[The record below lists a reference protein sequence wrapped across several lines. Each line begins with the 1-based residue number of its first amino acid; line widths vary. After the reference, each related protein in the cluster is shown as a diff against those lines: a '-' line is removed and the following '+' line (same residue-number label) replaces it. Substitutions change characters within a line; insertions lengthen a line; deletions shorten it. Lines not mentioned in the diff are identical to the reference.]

1 MLIVPPGLQN
11 QERKVNS
18 MPYLA
23 LKVAFAFLKIGAFS
37 FGGGYAVLS
46 FIQREIVE
54 ANGWI
59 SPEQFVDI
67 VAIAEMT
74 PGPIA
79 VNSATFVGYN
89 MFGVWGGIMCTLC
102 TIAIPV
108 TLSLIVSFYFSKFK
122 GNKYLQN
129 ALAGIRPAV
138 IGLIAASCLSVA
150 EISITSLYSLLFF
163 GIALLL
169 VWKFKVN
176 PIITLIICGA
186 LGGVFYGVVL
196 PMV

>member
-1 MLIVPPGLQN
+1 M
-11 QERKVNS
+11 NS

>member
-1 MLIVPPGLQN
+1 MH
-11 QERKVNS
+11 
-18 MPYLA
+18 YLA

-37 FGGGYAVLS
+37 FGGGYSVLS

-54 ANGWI
+54 GNGWI
-59 SPEQFVDI
+59 TPEQFVNL

-102 TIAIPV
+102 TLAVPV

-122 GNKYLQN
+122 ENKHLRN

-138 IGLIAASCLSVA
+138 IGLIAASCISVA
-150 EISITSLYSLLFF
+150 EISITSLYSLIFF

-169 VWKFKVN
+169 VWKFKIN
-176 PIITLIICGA
+176 PIITLVICGGLGA
-186 LGGVFYGVVL
+186 LFYGVLL
-196 PMV
+196 PIM

>member
-1 MLIVPPGLQN
+1 
-11 QERKVNS
+11 
-18 MPYLA
+18 MPYLP
-23 LKVAFAFLKIGAFS
+23 LKVALSFLKIGAFS

-46 FIQREIVE
+46 FIQREVVE

-59 SPEQFVDI
+59 TPEQFVDI

-108 TLSLIVSFYFSKFK
+108 ILSRIVSFYFSKFK
-122 GNKYLQN
+122 GNRQLQN
-129 ALAGIRPAV
+129 ALKGIRPAV
-138 IGLIAASCLSVA
+138 IGLIAASCLSIA
-150 EISITSLYSLLFF
+150 EISITSVYSLLFF

-196 PMV
+196 PVV

>member
-1 MLIVPPGLQN
+1 
-11 QERKVNS
+11 
-18 MPYLA
+18 MPYLP
-23 LKVAFAFLKIGAFS
+23 LKVALSFLKIGAFS

-46 FIQREIVE
+46 FIQREVVE

-59 SPEQFVDI
+59 TPEQFVDI

-108 TLSLIVSFYFSKFK
+108 ILSLIVSFYFSKFK
-122 GNKYLQN
+122 ENRQLQN
-129 ALAGIRPAV
+129 ALKGIRPAV
-138 IGLIAASCLSVA
+138 IGLIAASCLSIA
-150 EISITSLYSLLFF
+150 EISITSVYSLLFF

>member
-1 MLIVPPGLQN
+1 
-11 QERKVNS
+11 
-18 MPYLA
+18 MPYLP
-23 LKVAFAFLKIGAFS
+23 LKVALSFLKIGAFS

-46 FIQREIVE
+46 FIQREVVE

-59 SPEQFVDI
+59 TPEQFVDI

-102 TIAIPV
+102 TIAVPV
-108 TLSLIVSFYFSKFK
+108 ILSLIVSFYFSKFK
-122 GNKYLQN
+122 ENRHLQN
-129 ALAGIRPAV
+129 ALKGIRPAV
-138 IGLIAASCLSVA
+138 IGLIAASCLSIA
-150 EISITSLYSLLFF
+150 EISITSVYSLLFF

-186 LGGVFYGVVL
+186 LGGVFYGAVL

>member
-1 MLIVPPGLQN
+1 M
-11 QERKVNS
+11 VNS
-18 MPYLA
+18 VPHLA

-46 FIQREIVE
+46 FIQREVVE

-59 SPEQFVDI
+59 TPQQFVNI

-89 MFGVWGGIMCTLC
+89 MFGIWGGIMCTLC
-102 TIAIPV
+102 TIAVPV

-122 GNKYLQN
+122 GNKNLQN

-150 EISITSLYSLLFF
+150 EISITSLYSLFFF
-163 GIALLL
+163 GVALLL
-169 VWKFKVN
+169 GWKFKVN

-186 LGGVFYGVVL
+186 LGGLFYGVVL
-196 PMV
+196 PLL

>member
-1 MLIVPPGLQN
+1 
-11 QERKVNS
+11 
-18 MPYLA
+18 MPYLP
-23 LKVAFAFLKIGAFS
+23 LKVALSFLKIGAFS

-54 ANGWI
+54 GNGWI
-59 SPEQFVDI
+59 TPEQFVNI

-102 TIAIPV
+102 TLAVPV

-122 GNKYLQN
+122 ENKHLRN

-138 IGLIAASCLSVA
+138 IGLIAASCLSIA
-150 EISITSLYSLLFF
+150 EISITSVYSLLFF

-186 LGGVFYGVVL
+186 LGGVFYGTVL
-196 PMV
+196 PII

>member
-1 MLIVPPGLQN
+1 M
-11 QERKVNS
+11 
-18 MPYLA
+18 
-23 LKVAFAFLKIGAFS
+23 
-37 FGGGYAVLS
+37 
-46 FIQREIVE
+46 
-54 ANGWI
+54 
-59 SPEQFVDI
+59 DI

-122 GNKYLQN
+122 ENRQLQN
-129 ALAGIRPAV
+129 ALKGIRPAV
-138 IGLIAASCLSVA
+138 IGLIAASCLSIA
-150 EISITSLYSLLFF
+150 EISITSVYSLLFF

-169 VWKFKVN
+169 VWKFK
-176 PIITLIICGA
+176 T
-186 LGGVFYGVVL
+186 
-196 PMV
+196 

>member
-1 MLIVPPGLQN
+1 
-11 QERKVNS
+11 
-18 MPYLA
+18 MPYLP
-23 LKVAFAFLKIGAFS
+23 LKVALSFLKIGAFS

-46 FIQREIVE
+46 FIQREVVE

-59 SPEQFVDI
+59 TPEQFVDI

-108 TLSLIVSFYFSKFK
+108 ILSLIVSFYFSKFK
-122 GNKYLQN
+122 ENRQLQN
-129 ALAGIRPAV
+129 ALKGIRPAV
-138 IGLIAASCLSVA
+138 IGLIAASCLSIA
-150 EISITSLYSLLFF
+150 EISITSVYSLLFF

-186 LGGVFYGVVL
+186 LGGVFYGAVL
-196 PMV
+196 PVV

>member
-1 MLIVPPGLQN
+1 
-11 QERKVNS
+11 
-18 MPYLA
+18 MPYLP
-23 LKVAFAFLKIGAFS
+23 LKVALSFLKIGAFS

-46 FIQREIVE
+46 FIQREVVE

-59 SPEQFVDI
+59 TPEQFVDI

-108 TLSLIVSFYFSKFK
+108 ILSLIVSFYFSKFK
-122 GNKYLQN
+122 GNRQLQN
-129 ALAGIRPAV
+129 ALKGIRPAV
-138 IGLIAASCLSVA
+138 IGLIAASCLSIA
-150 EISITSLYSLLFF
+150 EISITSVYSLLFF

-196 PMV
+196 PAV

>member
-1 MLIVPPGLQN
+1 M
-11 QERKVNS
+11 
-18 MPYLA
+18 
-23 LKVAFAFLKIGAFS
+23 
-37 FGGGYAVLS
+37 LS
-46 FIQREIVE
+46 FIQREVVE

-59 SPEQFVDI
+59 TPEQFVDI

-108 TLSLIVSFYFSKFK
+108 ILSLIVSFYFSKFK
-122 GNKYLQN
+122 GNRQLQN
-129 ALAGIRPAV
+129 ALKGIRPAV
-138 IGLIAASCLSVA
+138 IGLIAASCLSIA
-150 EISITSLYSLLFF
+150 EISITSVYSLLFF

-196 PMV
+196 PVV

>member
-1 MLIVPPGLQN
+1 
-11 QERKVNS
+11 
-18 MPYLA
+18 MPYLP
-23 LKVAFAFLKIGAFS
+23 LKLAFAFLKIGAFS

-176 PIITLIICGA
+176 PIVTLIICGA
-186 LGGVFYGVVL
+186 LGGVFYGIVL

>member
-1 MLIVPPGLQN
+1 
-11 QERKVNS
+11 
-18 MPYLA
+18 MPYLP
-23 LKVAFAFLKIGAFS
+23 LKVALSFLKIGAFS

-46 FIQREIVE
+46 FIQREVVE

-59 SPEQFVDI
+59 TPEQFVDI

-122 GNKYLQN
+122 ENLHLQS
-129 ALAGIRPAV
+129 ALKGIRPAV
-138 IGLIAASCLSVA
+138 IGLIAASCLSIA
-150 EISITSLYSLLFF
+150 EISITSVYSLLFF

-186 LGGVFYGVVL
+186 LGAVFYGAVL

>member
-1 MLIVPPGLQN
+1 
-11 QERKVNS
+11 
-18 MPYLA
+18 MPYLP
-23 LKVAFAFLKIGAFS
+23 LKVALSFLKIGAFS

-46 FIQREIVE
+46 FIQREVVE

-59 SPEQFVDI
+59 TPEQFVDI

-108 TLSLIVSFYFSKFK
+108 ILSLIVSFYFSKFK
-122 GNKYLQN
+122 GNRQLQN
-129 ALAGIRPAV
+129 ALKGIRPAV
-138 IGLIAASCLSVA
+138 IGLIAASCLSIA
-150 EISITSLYSLLFF
+150 EISITSVYSLLFF

-186 LGGVFYGVVL
+186 LGGVFYGAVL
-196 PMV
+196 PVV

>member
-1 MLIVPPGLQN
+1 
-11 QERKVNS
+11 
-18 MPYLA
+18 MPYLP
-23 LKVAFAFLKIGAFS
+23 LKVALSFLKIGAFS

-46 FIQREIVE
+46 FIQREVIE
-54 ANGWI
+54 ANRWI
-59 SPEQFVDI
+59 TPEQFVDI

-122 GNKYLQN
+122 ENRQLQN
-129 ALAGIRPAV
+129 ALKGIRPAV
-138 IGLIAASCLSVA
+138 IGLIAASCLSIA
-150 EISITSLYSLLFF
+150 EISITSVYSLLFF

-176 PIITLIICGA
+176 PIMTLILCGA

-196 PMV
+196 PVV

>member
-1 MLIVPPGLQN
+1 
-11 QERKVNS
+11 
-18 MPYLA
+18 MPTLA
-23 LKVAFAFLKIGAFS
+23 LKVAFAFLKIGSFS

-46 FIQREIVE
+46 LIQREIVE

-59 SPEQFVDI
+59 SPEQFVNI

-89 MFGVWGGIMCTLC
+89 MFGVWGGLLCTLC

-108 TLSLIVSFYFSKFK
+108 SLSLIVSFYFSKFK
-122 GNKYLQN
+122 NNSHLKN
-129 ALAGIRPAV
+129 ALSGIRPAV
-138 IGLIAASCLSVA
+138 IGLIAAACISVA
-150 EISITSLYSLLFF
+150 EISITSVYSLFFF

-176 PIITLIICGA
+176 PIITLVICGA
-186 LGGVFYGVVL
+186 LGGVFYGVLL

>member
-1 MLIVPPGLQN
+1 
-11 QERKVNS
+11 
-18 MPYLA
+18 MPYLP
-23 LKVAFAFLKIGAFS
+23 LKLAFAFLKIGAFS

-122 GNKYLQN
+122 GNKCLQN

-150 EISITSLYSLLFF
+150 EISITSLYSRLFF

>member
-1 MLIVPPGLQN
+1 
-11 QERKVNS
+11 
-18 MPYLA
+18 MPYLP
-23 LKVAFAFLKIGAFS
+23 LKVALSFLKIGAFS

-46 FIQREIVE
+46 FIQREVVE

-59 SPEQFVDI
+59 TPEQFVDI

-108 TLSLIVSFYFSKFK
+108 ILSLIVSFYFSKFK
-122 GNKYLQN
+122 GNRQLQN
-129 ALAGIRPAV
+129 ALKGIRPAV
-138 IGLIAASCLSVA
+138 IGLIAASCLSIA
-150 EISITSLYSLLFF
+150 EISITSVYSLLFF

-186 LGGVFYGVVL
+186 LGGVFYGAMLPVV
-196 PMV
+196 

>member
-1 MLIVPPGLQN
+1 
-11 QERKVNS
+11 

-46 FIQREIVE
+46 FIQHEIVE

-108 TLSLIVSFYFSKFK
+108 TLSQKSRGINTCRMPLPEYV
-122 GNKYLQN
+122 LQ
-129 ALAGIRPAV
+129 L
-138 IGLIAASCLSVA
+138 
-150 EISITSLYSLLFF
+150 
-163 GIALLL
+163 
-169 VWKFKVN
+169 
-176 PIITLIICGA
+176 
-186 LGGVFYGVVL
+186 
-196 PMV
+196 

>member
-1 MLIVPPGLQN
+1 
-11 QERKVNS
+11 
-18 MPYLA
+18 MPYLP
-23 LKVAFAFLKIGAFS
+23 LKVALSFLKIGAFS

-46 FIQREIVE
+46 FIQREVVE

-59 SPEQFVDI
+59 TPEQFVDI

-89 MFGVWGGIMCTLC
+89 MFGVWGSIMCTLC

-108 TLSLIVSFYFSKFK
+108 ILSLIVSFYFSKFK
-122 GNKYLQN
+122 GNRQLQN
-129 ALAGIRPAV
+129 ALKGIRPAV
-138 IGLIAASCLSVA
+138 IGLIAASCLSIA
-150 EISITSLYSLLFF
+150 EISITSVYSLLFF

-196 PMV
+196 PVV

>member
-1 MLIVPPGLQN
+1 
-11 QERKVNS
+11 
-18 MPYLA
+18 MPYHI

-37 FGGGYAVLS
+37 LGGGYAVLS

-59 SPEQFVDI
+59 TPQQFVDI

-102 TIAIPV
+102 TIAVPV
-108 TLSLIVSFYFSKFK
+108 TLSLIVSFYFSRFK
-122 GNKYLQN
+122 RNRHLQN

-138 IGLIAASCLSVA
+138 IGLIAASCISVA
-150 EISITSLYSLLFF
+150 EISITSFYSLIFF

-169 VWKFKVN
+169 VWRLKVN

-196 PMV
+196 PMM

>member
-1 MLIVPPGLQN
+1 
-11 QERKVNS
+11 
-18 MPYLA
+18 MPYLP
-23 LKVAFAFLKIGAFS
+23 LKLAFAFLKIGAFS

-122 GNKYLQN
+122 GNKCLQN

>member
-1 MLIVPPGLQN
+1 
-11 QERKVNS
+11 
-18 MPYLA
+18 MPYLP
-23 LKVAFAFLKIGAFS
+23 LKVALSFLKIGAFS

-46 FIQREIVE
+46 FIQREVVE

-59 SPEQFVDI
+59 TPEQFVDI

-108 TLSLIVSFYFSKFK
+108 ILSLIVSFYFSKFK
-122 GNKYLQN
+122 ENRQLQN
-129 ALAGIRPAV
+129 ALKGIRPAV
-138 IGLIAASCLSVA
+138 IGLIAASCLSIA
-150 EISITSLYSLLFF
+150 EISITSVYSLLFF

-196 PMV
+196 PVV

>member
-122 GNKYLQN
+122 GNKYLQKIN
-129 ALAGIRPAV
+129 
-138 IGLIAASCLSVA
+138 
-150 EISITSLYSLLFF
+150 
-163 GIALLL
+163 
-169 VWKFKVN
+169 
-176 PIITLIICGA
+176 
-186 LGGVFYGVVL
+186 VL
-196 PMV
+196 ELKKQIKLHNVKIKIDIF

>member
-1 MLIVPPGLQN
+1 
-11 QERKVNS
+11 
-18 MPYLA
+18 MPYLP
-23 LKVAFAFLKIGAFS
+23 LKVALSFLKIGAFS

-46 FIQREIVE
+46 FIQREVIE
-54 ANGWI
+54 ANRWI
-59 SPEQFVDI
+59 TPEQFVDI

-122 GNKYLQN
+122 ENRQLQN
-129 ALAGIRPAV
+129 ALKGIRPAV
-138 IGLIAASCLSVA
+138 IGLIAASCLSIA
-150 EISITSLYSLLFF
+150 EISITSVYSLLFF

-169 VWKFKVN
+169 VWKFKAN
-176 PIITLIICGA
+176 PIITLILCGA

-196 PMV
+196 PVV

>member
-1 MLIVPPGLQN
+1 
-11 QERKVNS
+11 
-18 MPYLA
+18 MPYLP
-23 LKVAFAFLKIGAFS
+23 LKVALSFLKIGAFS

-46 FIQREIVE
+46 FIQREVVE

-59 SPEQFVDI
+59 TPEQFVDI

-102 TIAIPV
+102 TIAFPV
-108 TLSLIVSFYFSKFK
+108 ILSLIVSFYFSKFK
-122 GNKYLQN
+122 GNRQLQN
-129 ALAGIRPAV
+129 ALKGIRPAV
-138 IGLIAASCLSVA
+138 IGLIAASCLSIA
-150 EISITSLYSLLFF
+150 EISITSVYSLLFF

-169 VWKFKVN
+169 V
-176 PIITLIICGA
+176 
-186 LGGVFYGVVL
+186 
-196 PMV
+196 

>member
-1 MLIVPPGLQN
+1 
-11 QERKVNS
+11 
-18 MPYLA
+18 MPYLP
-23 LKVAFAFLKIGAFS
+23 LKVALSFLKIGAFS

-46 FIQREIVE
+46 FIQREVVE

-59 SPEQFVDI
+59 TPEQFVDI

-122 GNKYLQN
+122 ENRQLQN
-129 ALAGIRPAV
+129 ALKGIRPAV
-138 IGLIAASCLSVA
+138 IGLIAASCLSIA
-150 EISITSLYSLLFF
+150 EISITSVYSLLFF

-176 PIITLIICGA
+176 PIITLIVCGA

-196 PMV
+196 PML

>member
-1 MLIVPPGLQN
+1 
-11 QERKVNS
+11 
-18 MPYLA
+18 MPYLP
-23 LKVAFAFLKIGAFS
+23 LKVALSFLKIGAFS

-46 FIQREIVE
+46 FIQREVIE
-54 ANGWI
+54 ANRWI
-59 SPEQFVDI
+59 TPEQFVDI

-122 GNKYLQN
+122 ENRQLQN
-129 ALAGIRPAV
+129 ALKGIRPAA
-138 IGLIAASCLSVA
+138 IGLIAASCLSIA
-150 EISITSLYSLLFF
+150 EISITSVYSLLFF

-169 VWKFKVN
+169 VWKFKAN
-176 PIITLIICGA
+176 PIITLILCGA
-186 LGGVFYGVVL
+186 LGGVFYGAVL
-196 PMV
+196 PVV

>member
-1 MLIVPPGLQN
+1 
-11 QERKVNS
+11 
-18 MPYLA
+18 MPYLP
-23 LKVAFAFLKIGAFS
+23 LKLAFAFLKIGAFS

-89 MFGVWGGIMCTLC
+89 MFGIWGGIMCTLC

-186 LGGVFYGVVL
+186 LGGVFYGIVL

>member
-1 MLIVPPGLQN
+1 
-11 QERKVNS
+11 
-18 MPYLA
+18 MPYLP
-23 LKVAFAFLKIGAFS
+23 LKVALSFLKIGAFS

-46 FIQREIVE
+46 FIQREVVE

-59 SPEQFVDI
+59 TPEQFVDI

-108 TLSLIVSFYFSKFK
+108 ILSLIVSFYFSKFK
-122 GNKYLQN
+122 GNRQLQN
-129 ALAGIRPAV
+129 ALKGIRPAV
-138 IGLIAASCLSVA
+138 IGLIAASCLSIA
-150 EISITSLYSLLFF
+150 EISITSVYSLLFF

-169 VWKFKVN
+169 VWKLKVN

-196 PMV
+196 PVV

>member
-1 MLIVPPGLQN
+1 
-11 QERKVNS
+11 
-18 MPYLA
+18 MPYLP
-23 LKVAFAFLKIGAFS
+23 LKVALSFLKIGAFS

-46 FIQREIVE
+46 FIQREVIE
-54 ANGWI
+54 ANRWI
-59 SPEQFVDI
+59 TPEQFVDI

-122 GNKYLQN
+122 ENRQLQN
-129 ALAGIRPAV
+129 SLKGIRPAV
-138 IGLIAASCLSVA
+138 IGLIAASCLSIA
-150 EISITSLYSLLFF
+150 EISITSVYSLLFF

-176 PIITLIICGA
+176 PIITLILCGA
-186 LGGVFYGVVL
+186 LGGVFYGAVL
-196 PMV
+196 PVV

>member
-1 MLIVPPGLQN
+1 M
-11 QERKVNS
+11 KKK
-18 MPYLA
+18 A
-23 LKVAFAFLKIGAFS
+23 LTVFGILFFS
-37 FGGGYAVLS
+37 
-46 FIQREIVE
+46 
-54 ANGWI
+54 
-59 SPEQFVDI
+59 
-67 VAIAEMT
+67 
-74 PGPIA
+74 
-79 VNSATFVGYN
+79 
-89 MFGVWGGIMCTLC
+89 
-102 TIAIPV
+102 
-108 TLSLIVSFYFSKFK
+108 LSLIVSFYFSKFK

>member
-1 MLIVPPGLQN
+1 
-11 QERKVNS
+11 
-18 MPYLA
+18 MPYLP
-23 LKVAFAFLKIGAFS
+23 LKVALSFLKIGAFS

-46 FIQREIVE
+46 FIQREVVE

-59 SPEQFVDI
+59 TPEQFVDI

-79 VNSATFVGYN
+79 VNSATCVGYN

-102 TIAIPV
+102 TIAFPV
-108 TLSLIVSFYFSKFK
+108 ILSLIVSFYFSKFK
-122 GNKYLQN
+122 GNRQLQN
-129 ALAGIRPAV
+129 ALKGIRPAV
-138 IGLIAASCLSVA
+138 IGLIAASCLSIA
-150 EISITSLYSLLFF
+150 EISITSVYSLLFF

-186 LGGVFYGVVL
+186 LGGVFYGAVL
-196 PMV
+196 PVV